1 MPSTAFVTARKTT
14 SQRGPEV
21 WRSRSP
27 NATSE
32 TSVAWIAATVAKAIP
47 YPSSRSSFAI
57 GIAIRRSSVPVV
69 RSRSIVIEVI
79 KNIAMNGKSPSSG
92 TPILSKTPGLSMN
105 MYFRSVTSATGT
117 IIRSAIVRGS
127 RRS

>member
-1 MPSTAFVTARKTT
+1 M
-14 SQRGPEV
+14 
-21 WRSRSP
+21 
-27 NATSE
+27 
-32 TSVAWIAATVAKAIP
+32 
-47 YPSSRSSFAI
+47 
-57 GIAIRRSSVPVV
+57 PVV

-92 TPILSKTPGLSMN
+92 TPIRSNTPGLSMN